1 MAAAHASTLPRMLLR
16 HRRRLLFVAAGLIIV
31 LGGGA
36 ALAWWA
42 VNRSVPDIHNGATLP
57 FTPSTTTSVP
67 TTQEPTSNGK
77 PKKNFGPPWP
87 IYGRVPARTRDASD
101 LTSVKPPFGGVWDMK
116 QRALLEFPP
125 SYANGVLYLGRDDG
139 WVLAI
144 NLYTRKVLWKHRFPP
159 VPDQP
164 ALWQNLVI
172 FGTFDQPGSVVAVNK
187 DTGKVRW
194 RRRLT

>member
-1 MAAAHASTLPRMLLR
+1 
-16 HRRRLLFVAAGLIIV
+16 
-31 LGGGA
+31 
-36 ALAWWA
+36 
-42 VNRSVPDIHNGATLP
+42 
-57 FTPSTTTSVP
+57 
-67 TTQEPTSNGK
+67 K

-87 IYGRVPARTRDASD
+87 IYGRVETRTRDASD

-116 QRALLEFPP
+116 QHALLEFPP

-144 NLYTRKVLWKHRFPP
+144 NLYTRKVLWRHRFPP

-164 ALWQNLVI
+164 ALWHNLVI

-194 RRRLT
+194 RRRLTDQVESSMVVSDGKVFTGCNDGMVRALSARTGRVVWSYRA